1 MCPFDLSSGNYG
13 WLDESLQAQTPL
25 NKLGG
30 DKEDKSQIKYRKV
43 REYCVS
49 VSAYNQLLNPG
60 RDCGGDFQCITQ
72 SCKEGQC
79 LGLDEN
85 ENCNSHSDCGPGFYC
100 RQSINWPFR
109 ALCAGQKGAYEQCM
123 DDYECKNDM
132 YCWYASP
139 SDRAKN
145 TTKCLPIYS

>member
-1 MCPFDLSSGNYG
+1 VCPFDLSSGNYG

-79 LGLDEN
+79 IGLDEN
-85 ENCNSHSDCGPGFYC
+85 ENCNSHSDCGAGFYC
-100 RQSINWPFR
+100 RQAINWPFR
-109 ALCAGQKGAYEQCM
+109 ALCAGQKGAYE
-123 DDYECKNDM
+123 
-132 YCWYASP
+132 
-139 SDRAKN
+139 
-145 TTKCLPIYS
+145 